1 MKVRNEYFNA
11 AITVDNVIFGF
22 DEGDLKVLLIKRFEE
37 PFVGDLALPGDFVLP
52 EEELDLAPK
61 RVLKQLTGLDRV
73 YLEQVGTFG
82 KVDRHPVGR
91 VFTVAYYSLVNLN
104 KLPEQDHSFE
114 DVTIWKNVKDIEKLP
129 FDHFEILL
137 ACLSRLQHHVR
148 IRPIGFELLPSKF
161 TLSELQGLYEA
172 VLDKSLDKRNFRKKI
187 IGMGILVDAA
197 EYQEGVAHRPA
208 KLYKFDKERYQTFM
222 SEGFV
227 FEI

>member
-1 MKVRNEYFNA
+1 MKVRNEYFKS

-22 DEGDLKVLLIKRFEE
+22 DAGDLKVLLVKRFEE
-37 PFVGDLALPGDFVLP
+37 PFVGDWALPGDFVYT
-52 EEELDLAPK
+52 EEDLDVAPK

-82 KVDRHPVGR
+82 QVDRHPAGR

-104 KLPEQDHSFE
+104 KLPEQEVGFK
-114 DVTIWKNVKDIEKLP
+114 DVTAWRNVGDIESLP
-129 FDHFEILL
+129 FDHFKILL
-137 ACLSRLQHHVR
+137 SCLDKLKHHVR
-148 IRPIGFELLPSKF
+148 IKPIGFELLPSKF
-161 TLSELQGLYEA
+161 TLSELQSLYEA
-172 VLDKSLDKRNFRKKI
+172 VLNKSLDKRNFRKKI

-208 KLYKFDKERYQTFM
+208 KLYKFDKDRYQTFM